1 MSNSL
6 RYRLA
11 AAAFSL
17 LLLFILFVTSFEA
30 VCYRMP
36 GLYEK
41 EFRKYNV
48 LRNLSYWR
56 GEEMDMD
63 GILEVMDETMAF
75 LRGNREDLIVEVPI
89 DGRLQEFYNPDE
101 ISHMTDVKNLFVLF
115 LRLRAVSVILC
126 LALMLYIIRGVHSDW
141 AAVLSRGFC
150 RTCGI
155 VLAAALALGLLISTD
170 FSKYFVIF
178 HEMFFSQGNCFT
190 AEFDKDDRGRDVLLF
205 QNIQKG
211 PVPVFTDDIIR
222 RNIMADG
229 SFIEKNRFIFI
240 LYKGIHSVADRCRE
254 TNCLYRMIDI
264 LHDHAQFFRAAA
276 VSVLLPVS
284 RERHRRSEARY
295 AAEDRK
301 TGCRLFPG
309 SAWPVPVSG
318 Q

>member
-178 HEMFFSQGNCFT
+178 HEMFFSQGNWM
-190 AEFDKDDRGRDVLLF
+190 FDVRK
-205 QNIQKG
+205 
-211 PVPVFTDDIIR
+211 
-222 RNIMADG
+222 
-229 SFIEKNRFIFI
+229 S
-240 LYKGIHSVADRCRE
+240 
-254 TNCLYRMIDI
+254 RMIDI
-264 LHDHAQFFRAAA
+264 MPEEFFSDIALYIAVTFVVSLLVLLA
-276 VSVLLPVS
+276 VSAVIS
-284 RERHRRSEARY
+284 R
-295 AAEDRK
+295 K
-301 TGCRLFPG
+301 CRLRGGKG
-309 SAWPVPVSG
+309 SR
-318 Q
+318 